1 MDETTQ
7 AEGRVG
13 DPLGERAAP
22 LPESESPLSE
32 PEFIALVEQHSG
44 TLCGFFRRR
53 GVAHADCK
61 DRVQECFEVLW
72 RRRSEVDPARAKH
85 YLFGIARNVLSAH
98 WRKRMREV
106 ARSDVQA
113 FPEGFAAM
121 GADEG
126 MERAERLH
134 RLNGLLASLPQRQR
148 EVLELVCGRDLSI
161 AEAARRL
168 GVSDATARTHHAR
181 ALKSLAQRI
190 QRDFEQP

>member
-13 DPLGERAAP
+13 DPPGGRVAP
-22 LPESESPLSE
+22 LPGASTLSES
-32 PEFIALVEQHSG
+32 EFIALVEHYSDD
-44 TLCGFFRRR
+44 LRRFFRRR
-53 GVAHADCK
+53 GVEASDCK

-72 RRRSEVDPARAKH
+72 RRRSDVDPARARR

-106 ARSDVQA
+106 ALSDVQT
-113 FPEGFAAM
+113 FPESVAAL

-134 RLNGLLASLPQRQR
+134 RLYGILESLPPRQR
-148 EVLELVCGRDLSI
+148 EVLELMYGQDLCI
-161 AEAARRL
+161 AEVGKRL
-168 GVSDATARTHHAR
+168 SMSRVTVRTHHAR
-181 ALKSLAQRI
+181 ALRTLAAQI
-190 QRDFEQP
+190 QRDSEQP